1 MCLYLWA
8 TTKKKNKNKN
18 KSKQTSL
25 SFFYK
30 LGLTKLF
37 YCLFHEIQKYTQ
49 HSTSQYCLAG
59 FDEHLKD
66 RYRNAVRRVQPA
78 NVQEVTA
85 DAMQN
90 LSRWLIMRWL

>member
-1 MCLYLWA
+1 MYTA
-8 TTKKKNKNKN
+8 P
-18 KSKQTSL
+18 
-25 SFFYK
+25 
-30 LGLTKLF
+30 GALF
-37 YCLFHEIQKYTQ
+37 VMLLELLNLLN
-49 HSTSQYCLAG
+49 LAG

-90 LSRWLIMRWL
+90 LSR

>member
-1 MCLYLWA
+1 MQSSSGNYSMRHRVP
-8 TTKKKNKNKN
+8 TV
-18 KSKQTSL
+18 
-25 SFFYK
+25 FIVM
-30 LGLTKLF
+30 
-37 YCLFHEIQKYTQ
+37 EM
-49 HSTSQYCLAG
+49 CLAG

-90 LSRWLIMRWL
+90 LSRWLIMGWL

>member
-1 MCLYLWA
+1 MQSPKFCNA
-8 TTKKKNKNKN
+8 MKK
-18 KSKQTSL
+18 
-25 SFFYK
+25 F
-30 LGLTKLF
+30 
-37 YCLFHEIQKYTQ
+37 
-49 HSTSQYCLAG
+49 CLAG

-90 LSRWLIMRWL
+90 LSR

>member
-1 MCLYLWA
+1 MHVLCID
-8 TTKKKNKNKN
+8 T
-18 KSKQTSL
+18 
-25 SFFYK
+25 
-30 LGLTKLF
+30 
-37 YCLFHEIQKYTQ
+37 IQISED
-49 HSTSQYCLAG
+49 HIDLCLAG

-90 LSRWLIMRWL
+90 LSR